1 MSSSPNKLSQ
11 TSPFPDGSKGAS
23 DAALIVQAL
32 RTAIEQGEIGVDQT
46 LPTERKLAE
55 RYEVGRWA
63 VRHAIQEL
71 ADLGLVRLA
80 PNCRPIVVSV
90 APKISFGK
98 RTTNQIAVW
107 ISPDL
112 EDFGAAKMLEG
123 IRGVLGAQGLQLIV
137 GCPPSR
143 DPAEARAA
151 VSGFARAAIENPNI
165 RGAILWAVGDPALI
179 PAYQALSDAGVPMVF
194 IDREPPESVKADMV
208 STHHRR
214 AARAAVRHL
223 IELGHRS
230 IAVVANDD
238 RASSVRERIAGYRE
252 AMAEAGLETSHEAIF
267 EVNAHPQVR
276 LKSDSEAAVQWL
288 FSSKTPP
295 TAIFAVNDTIAIY
308 LQAAIEKTGRRI
320 PQDVSLVGFDWMLR
334 WLPSGGDLT
343 SIAQPFN
350 EIGQLAARCLIERID
365 APVPPTYRHI
375 LLEAPL
381 VVRRSCG
388 APKP

>member
-1 MSSSPNKLSQ
+1 MFSSPNKLSR
-11 TSPFPDGSKGAS
+11 TSPSPDGSKGAS
-23 DAALIVQAL
+23 DAALIAKAL

-55 RYEVGRWA
+55 RYEAGRWA

-71 ADLGLVRLA
+71 SDLGLVRLA
-80 PNCRPIVVSV
+80 PNCRPVVVSAV
-90 APKISFGK
+90 PKISFGK
-98 RTTNQIAVW
+98 RMTNQIAVW

-123 IRGVLGAQGLQLIV
+123 IRGVLGKKGLQLIV

-143 DPAEARAA
+143 DPSEARAA
-151 VSGFARAAIENPNI
+151 VNGFVKAAIENPNVG
-165 RGAILWAVGDPALI
+165 GAILWALGDPALV

-194 IDREPPESVKADMV
+194 IDREPPESVRADMV
-208 STHHRR
+208 STDHRR
-214 AARAAVRHL
+214 AARTAVRRL

-230 IAVVANDD
+230 IAVVTNDD
-238 RASSVRERIAGYRE
+238 RASSVRERIMGYRE
-252 AMAEAGLETSHEAIF
+252 AMTEAGLETPPEAIF
-267 EVNAHPQVR
+267 EVITHPQAR
-276 LKSDSEAAVQWL
+276 LMSDSEAAVQRL
-288 FSSKTPP
+288 FGSKTPP

-308 LQAAIEKTGRRI
+308 LQEAIEKTGRRI
-320 PQDVSLVGFDWMLR
+320 PQDVSLIGFDWMLR

-365 APVPPTYRHI
+365 SPIPPTYRHI